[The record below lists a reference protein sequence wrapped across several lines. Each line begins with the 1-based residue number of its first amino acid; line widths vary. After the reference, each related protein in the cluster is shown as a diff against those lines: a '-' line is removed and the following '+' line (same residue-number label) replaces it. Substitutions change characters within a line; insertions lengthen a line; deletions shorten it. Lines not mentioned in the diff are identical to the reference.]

1 MPTNDR
7 VRLLVVEDVPEVA
20 RFIRSQLAEQSAVEL
35 IDILSDGSRVVG
47 EIKRDRPDV
56 IVVDLLLRGRVKGH
70 EVVEQI
76 RRSGIPLSVIAMTV
90 PQHPVRVS
98 EELGVHGVLT
108 MPFSGYELVGRV
120 QQVERERRAGSGLG
134 GTRGIAVFA
143 PKGGVGKTTIALNLA
158 AAIAPIAGPTL
169 LVDASLQFGDLR
181 TLLRVPPGVGS
192 ILDLPTDR
200 ILADD
205 LEGVTWHDPS
215 GIDVLLAPPRIEM
228 AELVTS
234 RDVLRVLSLLRRLYS
249 TVVIDLSSVVNDV
262 SLAFLDASTTV
273 VEVVTP
279 ESTAIHNVQAMD
291 ETFAAIGYPPGK
303 VRWLMNRAEASDGG
317 SEIARSL
324 GREPDYWVRSDG
336 RLVVRCNNE
345 GVPFVLA
352 EPSAAISRDIGLI
365 ASQLVAYGA
374 IPVGAGLA

>member
-35 IDILSDGSRVVG
+35 IDIINDGSRVVD

-56 IVVDLLLRGRVKGH
+56 VVVDLLLRGTVKGH
-70 EVVEQI
+70 QVVEQI

-98 EELGVHGVLT
+98 QELGVHGVLS

-120 QQVERERRAGSGLG
+120 QQVNRERRAGSGAG
-134 GTRGIAVFA
+134 GTRVISVFA
-143 PKGGVGKTTIALNLA
+143 PQSGVGKTTIAFNLA
-158 AAIAPIAGPTL
+158 AAIGPIAGPTL
-169 LVDASLQFGDLR
+169 LVDGSLQFGDLR

-200 ILADD
+200 ILPED
-205 LEGVTWHDPS
+205 LEGVSWHDPS
-215 GIDVLLAPPRIEM
+215 GVDVLLAPPRIEM
-228 AELVTS
+228 AEMVTS
-234 RDVLRVLSLLRRLYS
+234 RDVARVLSLLRLVYS
-249 TVVIDLSSVVNDV
+249 TVVVDLSSVVNDV

-273 VEVVTP
+273 VEIVTP
-279 ESTAIHNVQAMD
+279 DSTAIHNILAMD

-317 SEIARSL
+317 SDIARTL

-336 RLVVRCNNE
+336 RLVVRCNND

-352 EPSAAISRDIGLI
+352 EPGAAISRDVGRI
-365 ASQLVAYGA
+365 ASELVQRGA
-374 IPVGAGLA
+374 APVAAGRA